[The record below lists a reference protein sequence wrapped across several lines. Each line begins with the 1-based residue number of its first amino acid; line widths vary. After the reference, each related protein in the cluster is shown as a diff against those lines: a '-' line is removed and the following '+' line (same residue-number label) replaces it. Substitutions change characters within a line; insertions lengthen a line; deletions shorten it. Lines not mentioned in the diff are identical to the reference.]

1 MTHHVTTAATA
12 AELTGIG
19 RLLLNGQV
27 VAERVQYHVS
37 LSRTLHGAAEGDIAG
52 AGHIGGRL
60 LSSFRLWLIGESIE
74 LEMQDGRR
82 WACSIQ
88 SSHGSLQNEGGIHS
102 LQPLASTDR

>member
-1 MTHHVTTAATA
+1 MTHDETTQASVAG
-12 AELTGIG
+12 LGGIG

-27 VAERVQYHVS
+27 AADGVQYHVS
-37 LSRTLHGAAEGDIAG
+37 LSRTMHGAPGSDISG

-60 LSSFRLWLIGESIE
+60 LSPFPAWLIGESIE

-88 SSHGSLQNEGGIHS
+88 SSHGSVKNVGGI
-102 LQPLASTDR
+102 R